1 MKGKVLAAMSGG
13 VDSSTAAMLLHEAG
27 YEVIGVTL
35 KMFDQE
41 EIGLGEESRRRNL
54 ADIEDARMVAHK
66 LGFSHYV
73 FNFCDFFRKSVLD
86 HFISEYENGRTPN
99 PCVDCNKNVKLGA
112 LFSKAAELGCD
123 YIATGHYANV
133 KFDEAS
139 GRWQLLRGDDRRK
152 DQSYMLYTLS
162 QQQLAHILFPLGHL
176 NKPEIRKKAAG
187 EGLSNAQKPDSQD
200 ICFVPDGD
208 YAAVIRNVTQ
218 REPQP
223 GKFVHLDGTVLG
235 THKGQL
241 HYTIGQRK
249 GLGIAYAYPLYVI
262 KKDIAKNIVYVGPEE
277 ALFSDTLTAENCNLI
292 AWEKLEGPVRVTAK
306 PRYGAQDVPATI
318 SPLPDG
324 TIRVK
329 FDEPQRALTPGQAVV
344 FYQGD
349 VVAGGGT
356 IR

>member
-112 LFSKAAELGCD
+112 LFPKAAELGCD

-176 NKPEIRKKAAG
+176 NKPEIREKAAG

-200 ICFVPDGD
+200 IFCPGRRLCGGD
-208 YAAVIRNVTQ
+208 
-218 REPQP
+218 
-223 GKFVHLDGTVLG
+223 
-235 THKGQL
+235 
-241 HYTIGQRK
+241 
-249 GLGIAYAYPLYVI
+249 
-262 KKDIAKNIVYVGPEE
+262 
-277 ALFSDTLTAENCNLI
+277 
-292 AWEKLEGPVRVTAK
+292 
-306 PRYGAQDVPATI
+306 
-318 SPLPDG
+318 
-324 TIRVK
+324 
-329 FDEPQRALTPGQAVV
+329 PQRNA
-344 FYQGD
+344 
-349 VVAGGGT
+349 AGAATGKICASG
-356 IR
+356 RHSAGNP